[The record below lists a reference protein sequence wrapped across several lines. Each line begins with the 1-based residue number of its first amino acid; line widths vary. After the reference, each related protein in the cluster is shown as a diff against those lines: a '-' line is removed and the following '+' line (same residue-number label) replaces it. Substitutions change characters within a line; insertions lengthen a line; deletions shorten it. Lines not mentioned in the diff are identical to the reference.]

1 MGYRVW
7 PPDIGEPVDEGRV
20 VRRVGRC
27 VVAAM
32 VLALPQTLPAQA
44 SVTSNLAQVALVA
57 EVGLRASIPIV
68 SPAVQTARQGQ
79 LREASVN
86 VRFATN
92 NGYRLVVFGGRA
104 VDGSRVWVRA
114 ATGEYQELTP
124 GASATVARGMRSSGQ
139 WEREVSY
146 RIESAAGDVV
156 DLPVR
161 YEIVVDATI

>member
-1 MGYRVW
+1 V
-7 PPDIGEPVDEGRV
+7 E
-20 VRRVGRC
+20 
-27 VVAAM
+27 
-32 VLALPQTLPAQA
+32 
-44 SVTSNLAQVALVA
+44 
-57 EVGLRASIPIV
+57 
-68 SPAVQTARQGQ
+68 TARQGQ

-92 NGYRLVVFGGRA
+92 TSYRLVVLGGRA
-104 VDGSRVWVRA
+104 ANGSRVWVRA
-114 ATGEYQELTP
+114 ASGEYKELTP
-124 GASATVARGMRSSGQ
+124 GASVTVARGTRSAGQ